1 MVHVKLLLL
10 LMAGRSVLIGLL
22 EGQPSGTM
30 ISPGSSGAMRN
41 IIRTSHSYLK
51 VSKSTNSFAT
61 VSSDMIALYCFKSLS
76 HVSVYSASGIA
87 SFLCAFSNSSNVI
100 IILKTSANES

>member
-1 MVHVKLLLL
+1 MLH
-10 LMAGRSVLIGLL
+10 
-22 EGQPSGTM
+22 
-30 ISPGSSGAMRN
+30 
-41 IIRTSHSYLK
+41 TSHSYLN

-61 VSSDMIALYCFKSLS
+61 VSSDMIALYCFNSLS

-100 IILKTSANES
+100 IMLKTSANESCKSRSALLDASLTSYCRLSYDALG